1 MLSIARIGALV
12 RAVLGVLLLAL
23 FVGACSA
30 GSAGAGPGATGA
42 PVAPGALAPGAT
54 SGAAGPGSGN
64 EQPGE
69 GQGNGNNGDGGG
81 DEVEFT
87 AGQEGLLIIKN
98 GSLALQVAELD
109 AALGA
114 ASRQI
119 SALGGYAGGSERSGD
134 GDAARATVTFRIPAA
149 RWDEALIGL
158 RALGEK
164 VLTERYSTDD
174 VTGQV
179 VDLAARIK
187 NLQTTEAAFQAIM
200 DRAVDIDDVLK
211 VQAELTRVRGEI
223 EQLAGQKT
231 SLEAQAAFSTLAVTF
246 ALEPPDPIVVSQE
259 RFDPAVEA
267 NQASATLLGVLQ
279 GLATAGIWFG
289 IVWLPIL
296 LFLGILTLIGVWVF
310 RRVRPTTGSAGP
322 PLATPEAGA

>member
-1 MLSIARIGALV
+1 MLSIARTGALV
-12 RAVLGVLLLAL
+12 RAVLGILLLAL

-30 GSAGAGPGATGA
+30 GSAGVAPGPTGAPGAFVPGAT
-42 PVAPGALAPGAT
+42 P
-54 SGAAGPGSGN
+54 GAAGPGSGN

-69 GQGNGNNGDGGG
+69 GNGNGNEGSG

-98 GSLALQVAELD
+98 GSLALQVADID
-109 AALGA
+109 AALAA
-114 ASRQI
+114 ASQQI

-134 GDAARATVTFRIPAA
+134 GDQAHATVTFRIPAA
-149 RWDEALIGL
+149 RWDEALVGL
-158 RALGEK
+158 RGLGEK

-211 VQAELTRVRGEI
+211 VQAELTKVRGEI

-231 SLEAQAAFSTLAVTF
+231 SLEARAAFSTLAVTF
-246 ALEPPDPIVVSQE
+246 ALRAPDPIVVSQE
-259 RFDPAVEA
+259 QFDPAVEA
-267 NQASATLLGVLQ
+267 NEASATLLGVLQ

-296 LFLGILTLIGVWVF
+296 LFLGLLALIGVFVF
-310 RRVRPTTGSAGP
+310 RRVRRAAPGAGP
-322 PLATPEAGA
+322 PLATPEGGA

>member
-1 MLSIARIGALV
+1 MLSIARTGALA
-12 RAVLGVLLLAL
+12 RAVLGILLLAL

-30 GSAGAGPGATGA
+30 GAGAALAPAGATGA
-42 PVAPGALAPGAT
+42 PGAFVPGAT
-54 SGAAGPGSGN
+54 SGAGPGSGN
-64 EQPGE
+64 EKPGE
-69 GQGNGNNGDGGG
+69 NNGNGNSAGG

-98 GSLALQVAELD
+98 GSVSLQVADID

-114 ASRQI
+114 ASQQI
-119 SALGGYAGGSERSGD
+119 NALGGYAGGSERSGD
-134 GDAARATVTFRIPAA
+134 DDQAYATVTFRIPAA

-158 RALGEK
+158 RGLAEK

-211 VQAELTRVRGEI
+211 VQAELTKVRGEI

-246 ALEPPDPIVVSQE
+246 ALKAPDPIVVSQE
-259 RFDPAVEA
+259 QFDPAVEA

-296 LFLGILTLIGVWVF
+296 LFLGLLALIGVFVY
-310 RRVRPTTGSAGP
+310 RRLRRATPSAGP
-322 PLATPEAGA
+322 PLPSPEAGA